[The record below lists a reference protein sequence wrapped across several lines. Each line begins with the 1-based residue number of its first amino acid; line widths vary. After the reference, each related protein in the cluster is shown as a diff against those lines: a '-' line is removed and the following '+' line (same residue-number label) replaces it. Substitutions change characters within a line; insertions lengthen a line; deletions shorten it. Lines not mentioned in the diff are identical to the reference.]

1 MMLTLV
7 GRLDA
12 SHTADLDRRLREM
25 YDAGAVVLTVDL
37 SAVTYVS
44 SSVLRALLLANR
56 RQQQRGGS
64 VRLLH
69 VAPRIMRILTM
80 CGFDRILDV
89 TPAQGTERTH

>member
-56 RQQQRGGS
+56 R
-64 VRLLH
+64 
-69 VAPRIMRILTM
+69 
-80 CGFDRILDV
+80 
-89 TPAQGTERTH
+89 